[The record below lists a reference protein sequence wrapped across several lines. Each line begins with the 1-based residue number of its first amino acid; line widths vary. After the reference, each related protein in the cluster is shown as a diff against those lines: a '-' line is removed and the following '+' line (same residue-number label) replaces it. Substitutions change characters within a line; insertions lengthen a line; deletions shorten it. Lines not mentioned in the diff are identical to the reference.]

1 MAMAERRFYRSTSL
15 PLALSLTPKNPSQG
29 KRLLSGW
36 RRKATANWKSIK
48 LIYRQGTIVPL
59 LASVIAGGA
68 IITPIVIVLVK
79 SLSTGKL
86 GASVGFTVANYL
98 RVFGDRDILPLLNNS
113 ILYAAGSALLGTG
126 LGGLLAWIVAR
137 TNTPGKALVE
147 LMPLY
152 PILMPPIMK
161 NIAWILLLAPK
172 SGILNNML
180 QEYFGIEAQI
190 FNAFSM
196 AGMVWVFGL
205 ACVPLGYLFLLPVFL
220 SFDPSLEES
229 AYIAGSRPVHTTL
242 RITFPLAVP
251 AFLSAL
257 VLNFLRGLRSFE
269 TPVLQGT
276 PGNINVFVSRVYDS
290 MALEF
295 NTGLATAY
303 SVVLVVLSVITLFFY
318 IRATRSSERYATIT
332 GKGYRVK
339 VLDIGIWKYVTFL
352 AVFLYFLVGIAIPF
366 VVLIVVSMIPYFDYE
381 TFMKFPSNM
390 VLSNYTKV
398 MKHPSFITGLYNSLV
413 LSITIALSTVLS
425 GIVMAF
431 TIYRTRTYGAKVFE
445 FIGTLP
451 LAFPPLVLSVGLVI
465 VFLGTPLYN
474 SLWALGLGLFVAYFP
489 YAFRN
494 ASGSIVNIHKE
505 LDEAAWVHGAKW
517 RHVFFKITLPI
528 LKPSVGGALFYIF
541 IEAIRNVDVAVLLT
555 SPGHEYG
562 PVTLFEYFR
571 VGQWAEA
578 AAGGVI
584 YLLILIVAVSLAKF
598 AFNLKFSL

>member
-1 MAMAERRFYRSTSL
+1 M
-15 PLALSLTPKNPSQG
+15 PL
-29 KRLLSGW
+29 
-36 RRKATANWKSIK
+36 I
-48 LIYRQGTIVPL
+48 
-59 LASVIAGGA
+59 ASAIAGAA
-68 IITPIVIVLVK
+68 IMTPVLVVMWR
-79 SLSTGKL
+79 SFTSGKL
-86 GASVGFTVANYL
+86 GFTVGLNLTNYL
-98 RVFGDRDILPLLNNS
+98 RVFGDKDILPMLSNS
-113 ILYAAGSALLGTG
+113 VIYAAGSALLGTV
-126 LGGLLAWIVAR
+126 LGAFLAWIVAR

-147 LMPLY
+147 LLPLY

-161 NIAWILLLAPK
+161 NIAWILLLAPR
-172 SGILNNML
+172 SGILNGML
-180 QEYFGIEAQI
+180 QHFFGIETLV
-190 FNAFSM
+190 FNAFTM

-229 AYIAGSRPVHTTL
+229 AYIAGSKPVNTMFK
-242 RITFPLAVP
+242 ITFPLAIP
-251 AFLSAL
+251 AFTSAL

-276 PGNINVFVSRVYDS
+276 PGNIKVFVSRVYDS

-303 SVVLVVLSVITLFFY
+303 SVVLVVLSVITLYFY
-318 IRATRSSERYATIT
+318 IRATRFSERYATIT

-339 VLDIGIWKYVTFL
+339 VIDIGPWKYLTFL
-352 AVFLYFLVGIAIPF
+352 AVFLYFLAGIVLPF
-366 VVLIVVSMIPYFDYE
+366 IVLIVVSMIPYFDYD
-381 TFMKFPSNM
+381 TFMQFPANA
-390 VLSNYTKV
+390 VLTNYYTV
-398 MKHPSFITGLYNSLV
+398 MRHPSFVTGLYNSLI
-413 LSITIALSTVLS
+413 LSVTIAIVTVLA

-431 TIYRTRTYGAKVFE
+431 TIYRTRAAGTKVFE

-451 LAFPPLVLSVGLVI
+451 LAFPPLVLSVGLLI
-465 VFLGTPLYN
+465 IFIGTPLYN
-474 SLWALGLGLFVAYFP
+474 SLWALGIGLFVAYFP

-505 LDEAAWVHGAKW
+505 LDEAAWVHGARW

-541 IEAIRNVDVAVLLT
+541 IEAIRNIDVAVLLT
-555 SPGHEYG
+555 APGKEYG

-584 YLLILIVAVSLAKF
+584 YLIILIVAVSVAKF
-598 AFNLKFSL
+598 AFKMKFSL

>member
-1 MAMAERRFYRSTSL
+1 M
-15 PLALSLTPKNPSQG
+15 
-29 KRLLSGW
+29 
-36 RRKATANWKSIK
+36 
-48 LIYRQGTIVPL
+48 PL
-59 LASVIAGGA
+59 LASLIAGTA
-68 IITPIVIVLVK
+68 IVTPVVIVLLRSVT
-79 SLSTGKL
+79 TGRL
-86 GASVGFTVANYL
+86 GIATGFSAENYV
-98 RVFGDRDILPLLNNS
+98 RVFSDQQIWSMLNNS
-113 ILYAAGSALLGTG
+113 VLYAAGSAALGTG
-126 LGGLLAWIVAR
+126 VGAMLAWIVAR

-180 QEYFGIEAQI
+180 EQI
-190 FNAFSM
+190 TGTNPLLFNAFSM
-196 AGMVWVFGL
+196 AGMIWVFGL

-229 AYIAGSRPVHTTL
+229 AYIAGSKPVHTMM

-251 AFLSAL
+251 AFLSAFI
-257 VLNFLRGLRSFE
+257 LNFLRGLRSFE

-276 PGNINVFVSRVYDS
+276 PAGINVFVARVYDS

-295 NTGLATAY
+295 NTGLATSY
-303 SVVLVVLSVITLFFY
+303 SMVLVVLSVITLLFY
-318 IRATRSSERYATIT
+318 IRATRFSERYATIT

-339 VLDIGIWKYVTFL
+339 VIDIGPWKYLTFL
-352 AVFLYFLVGIAIPF
+352 VVFFYFLVGIAIPF
-366 VVLIVVSMIPYFDYE
+366 IVLIVVSMIPYFDYD
-381 TFMKFPSNM
+381 TFMQFPANA
-390 VLSNYTKV
+390 VLTNYTTV
-398 MKHPSFITGLYNSLV
+398 LKHPSFVNGLYNSLI
-413 LSITIALSTVLS
+413 LSVTIAIVTVLS
-425 GIVMAF
+425 GIIMAF
-431 TIYRTRTYGAKVFE
+431 TIYRTRAHGTKVFE

-465 VFLGTPLYN
+465 IFLGTPLYN

-505 LDEAAWVHGAKW
+505 LDEAAWVHGARW

-541 IEAIRNVDVAVLLT
+541 IEAIRNVDVAILLT
-555 SPGHEYG
+555 SPGKEYG

-584 YLLILIVAVSLAKF
+584 YLIILIIAVSIAKF
-598 AFNLKFSL
+598 AFKMKFSL

>member
-1 MAMAERRFYRSTSL
+1 M
-15 PLALSLTPKNPSQG
+15 
-29 KRLLSGW
+29 
-36 RRKATANWKSIK
+36 ATAFLNSLK
-48 LIYRQGTIVPL
+48 LTYRQGTMIPL
-59 LASVIAGGA
+59 VTSAIAGGA
-68 IITPIVIVLVK
+68 IVTPVIIVLLR
-79 SLSTGKL
+79 SLTTGKL
-86 GASVGFTVANYL
+86 GASVGFTLSNYL
-98 RVFGDRDILPLLNNS
+98 RVFGDRDILPMLTNS
-113 ILYAAGSALLGTG
+113 VVYAAGAAVLGTSIG
-126 LGGLLAWIVAR
+126 ALLAWIVAR
-137 TNTPGKALVE
+137 TNTPGKSLVE

-161 NIAWILLLAPK
+161 NIAWILLLAPR

-180 QEYFGIEAQI
+180 QQFFGIQKQV

-196 AGMVWVFGL
+196 AGMIWVFGL

-229 AYIAGSRPVHTTL
+229 AYIAGSKPVHTML
-242 RITFPLAVP
+242 RITFPLALP
-251 AFLSAL
+251 AVLSAF

-276 PGNINVFVSRVYDS
+276 PGNIQVFVSRVYDS

-295 NTGLATAY
+295 NSGLATAY
-303 SVVLVVLSVITLFFY
+303 SIVLVLLSVITLIIY
-318 IRATRSSERYATIT
+318 VRATRFSERYATIT

-339 VLDIGIWKYVTFL
+339 VIDIGAWKYVTFL
-352 AVFLYFLVGIAIPF
+352 AVFLYFVAGILVPF
-366 VVLIVVSMIPYFDYE
+366 GVLIVVSMIPYFDYD
-381 TFMKFPSNM
+381 TFMAFPSNL
-390 VLSNYTKV
+390 VLTNYYEV
-398 MKHPSFITGLYNSLV
+398 LHHPSFVTGLYNSIV
-413 LSITIALSTVLS
+413 LSVILAVVTVLT

-431 TIYRTRTYGAKVFE
+431 TIHRTRAAGTRVFE

-474 SLWALGLGLFVAYFP
+474 SLWALGIALFVAYFP

-494 ASGSIVNIHKE
+494 ASGSIINIHKE

-528 LKPSVGGALFYIF
+528 LKPSVGGALFFIF
-541 IEAIRNVDVAVLLT
+541 IEALRNVDVAVLLT

-562 PVTLFEYFR
+562 PVTLFDYFR

-584 YLLILIVAVSLAKF
+584 YLIILIVAVSVAKF
-598 AFNLKFSL
+598 AFKMKFSL

>member
-1 MAMAERRFYRSTSL
+1 M
-15 PLALSLTPKNPSQG
+15 PL
-29 KRLLSGW
+29 
-36 RRKATANWKSIK
+36 
-48 LIYRQGTIVPL
+48 V
-59 LASVIAGGA
+59 ASAIAGAA
-68 IITPIVIVLVK
+68 IITPVLVVMWR
-79 SLSTGKL
+79 SFTTGKL
-86 GASVGFTVANYL
+86 GFTVGLNLNNYL
-98 RVFGDRDILPLLNNS
+98 RVFNDRDLMPMLSNS
-113 ILYAAGSALLGTG
+113 IIYAGGAALLGTG
-126 LGGLLAWIVAR
+126 LGAFLAWIVAR
-137 TNTPGKALVE
+137 TNTPGKGLVE

-161 NIAWILLLAPK
+161 NIAWILLLAPR
-172 SGILNNML
+172 SGILNGML
-180 QEYFGIEAQI
+180 QQFLGIDTLV

-196 AGMVWVFGL
+196 AGMIWVFGL

-229 AYIAGSRPVHTTL
+229 AYIAGSKPVRTMFK
-242 RITFPLAVP
+242 ITFPLALP
-251 AFLSAL
+251 AFTSAL

-276 PGNINVFVSRVYDS
+276 PGNIKVFVSRVYDS

-303 SVVLVVLSVITLFFY
+303 SVVLVVLSIITLYFY
-318 IRATRSSERYATIT
+318 IRATRFSERYATIT

-339 VLDIGIWKYVTFL
+339 VIDIGPWKYLTFA
-352 AVFLYFLVGIAIPF
+352 AVLLYFLAGIVVPF
-366 VVLIVVSMIPYFDYE
+366 IVLIVVSMIPYFDYD
-381 TFMKFPSNM
+381 TFMRFPFNA
-390 VLSNYTKV
+390 VLTNYYTV
-398 MKHPSFITGLYNSLV
+398 FRHPSFMTGLYNSLI
-413 LSITIALSTVLS
+413 LSVTIAIVTVLT

-431 TIYRTRTYGAKVFE
+431 TIYRTRAAGTKVFE

-451 LAFPPLVLSVGLVI
+451 LAFPPLVLSVGLLI
-465 VFLGTPLYN
+465 IFIGTPLYN

-494 ASGSIVNIHKE
+494 ASGAIVNIHKE
-505 LDEAAWVHGAKW
+505 LDEAAWVHGARW

-555 SPGHEYG
+555 SPGKEYG

-584 YLLILIVAVSLAKF
+584 YLIILIVAVSVAKF
-598 AFNLKFSL
+598 AFKMKFSL

>member
-1 MAMAERRFYRSTSL
+1 V
-15 PLALSLTPKNPSQG
+15 
-29 KRLLSGW
+29 
-36 RRKATANWKSIK
+36 
-48 LIYRQGTIVPL
+48 VPL
-59 LASVIAGGA
+59 LASAIAGGA
-68 IITPIVIVLVK
+68 IITPVVIVMLR
-79 SLSTGKL
+79 SITTGKL
-86 GASVGFTVANYL
+86 GASMGVTAENYL
-98 RVFGDRDILPLLNNS
+98 RVLLDKDILPMLSNS
-113 ILYAAGSALLGTG
+113 VLYAAGSAALGTG
-126 LGGLLAWIVAR
+126 LGALLAWIVAR

-172 SGILNNML
+172 SGILNNMAQQFL
-180 QEYFGIEAQI
+180 GIDYQL

-196 AGMVWVFGL
+196 AGMIWTFGL

-229 AYIAGSRPVHTTL
+229 AYIAGSKPVHTML
-242 RITFPLAVP
+242 HITFPLAAP
-251 AFLSAL
+251 AFLSAF

-276 PGNINVFVSRVYDS
+276 PAGIKVFVSRVYDS

-295 NTGLATAY
+295 STGLATSY
-303 SVVLVVLSVITLFFY
+303 SMILVILSVITLYFY
-318 IRATRSSERYATIT
+318 IRTTRFSERFATIT

-339 VLDIGIWKYVTFL
+339 VIDIGPWKYATFL
-352 AVFLYFLVGIAIPF
+352 AVFLYFVCGIFIPF
-366 VVLIVVSMIPYFDYE
+366 LVLMVVSMIPYFDYE
-381 TFMKFPSNM
+381 TFMKFPSNA
-390 VLSNYTKV
+390 VLANYYTV
-398 MKHPSFITGLYNSLV
+398 IRHPSFIAGLYNSLV
-413 LSITIALSTVLS
+413 LSVSIALVTVLA

-431 TIYRTRTYGAKVFE
+431 TIYRTRAAGTKVFE

-465 VFLGTPLYN
+465 IFIGTPLYN
-474 SLWALGLGLFVAYFP
+474 SLWALALGLFVAYFP

-494 ASGSIVNIHKE
+494 ASGSIVNIHRE
-505 LDEAAWVHGAKW
+505 LDEAAWVHGARW

-555 SPGHEYG
+555 SPGNEYG

-584 YLLILIVAVSLAKF
+584 YLIILIIAVSIAKF
-598 AFNLKFSL
+598 AFRMKFSL

>member
-1 MAMAERRFYRSTSL
+1 
-15 PLALSLTPKNPSQG
+15 
-29 KRLLSGW
+29 
-36 RRKATANWKSIK
+36 
-48 LIYRQGTIVPL
+48 VPL
-59 LASVIAGGA
+59 LASAIAGAA
-68 IITPIVIVLVK
+68 IITPVLVVLWR
-79 SLSTGKL
+79 SFTTGKL
-86 GASVGFTVANYL
+86 GFTVGLNVANYL
-98 RVFGDRDILPLLNNS
+98 RVFGDRDIWSMLNNS
-113 ILYAAGSALLGTG
+113 ILYAAGSAALGTG
-126 LGGLLAWIVAR
+126 LGALLAWIVAR

-161 NIAWILLLAPK
+161 NIAWILLLAPR
-172 SGILNNML
+172 SGVLNNML
-180 QEYFGIEAQI
+180 QQFFGIETPV

-196 AGMVWVFGL
+196 AGMIWVFGL

-229 AYIAGSRPVHTTL
+229 AYIAGSKPVNTMMK
-242 RITFPLAVP
+242 ITFPLAVP
-251 AFLSAL
+251 AFLSAF

-276 PGNINVFVSRVYDS
+276 PGNIKVFVSRVYDS

-303 SVVLVVLSVITLFFY
+303 SIVLVALSVITLYFY
-318 IRATRSSERYATIT
+318 VRATRFSERYATIT

-339 VLDIGIWKYVTFL
+339 VIDIGAWKYLTFV
-352 AVFLYFLVGIAIPF
+352 AVFLYFLAGIAIPF

-381 TFMKFPSNM
+381 TFMSFPSNM
-390 VLSNYTKV
+390 ALKNYYTV
-398 MKHPSFITGLYNSLV
+398 MKHPSFVTGLYNSLL
-413 LSITIALSTVLS
+413 LSVSIAVVTVFS

-431 TIYRTRTYGAKVFE
+431 TIYRTRAYGTKIFE

-465 VFLGTPLYN
+465 IFLGTPLYN
-474 SLWALGLGLFVAYFP
+474 SLWALALGLFVAYFP

-494 ASGSIVNIHKE
+494 ASGSIINIHKE

-528 LKPSVGGALFYIF
+528 LKPAVGGALFYIF

-555 SPGHEYG
+555 APGMEYG

-584 YLLILIVAVSLAKF
+584 YLIILIVAVSIAKF
-598 AFNLKFSL
+598 AFNMKFSL

>member
-1 MAMAERRFYRSTSL
+1 
-15 PLALSLTPKNPSQG
+15 
-29 KRLLSGW
+29 
-36 RRKATANWKSIK
+36 
-48 LIYRQGTIVPL
+48 L
-59 LASVIAGGA
+59 LASAIAGAA
-68 IITPIVIVLVK
+68 IITPVLIVLWR
-79 SLSTGKL
+79 SFTTGKL
-86 GASVGFTVANYL
+86 GFTVGLHLDNYL
-98 RVFGDRDILPLLNNS
+98 RVFGDRDILPMLGNS
-113 ILYAAGSALLGTG
+113 VLYAAGSAALGTG
-126 LGGLLAWIVAR
+126 LGALLAWIVAR

-180 QEYFGIEAQI
+180 QQYFGITEPV

-196 AGMVWVFGL
+196 AGMIWVFGV

-229 AYIAGSRPVHTTL
+229 AYIAGSKPVNTML
-242 RITFPLAVP
+242 KITFPLAVP
-251 AFLSAL
+251 AFLSAF

-276 PGNINVFVSRVYDS
+276 PGNIKVFVSRVYDS

-303 SVVLVVLSVITLFFY
+303 SIVLVAMSIITLYFY
-318 IRATRSSERYATIT
+318 IRTTRFSERYTTIT
-332 GKGYRVK
+332 GKGYRVN
-339 VLDIGIWKYVTFL
+339 VIDIGPWKYVTFL

-381 TFMKFPSNM
+381 TFMKFPSNA
-390 VLSNYTKV
+390 VLSNYFIV
-398 MKHPSFITGLYNSLV
+398 MKHPSFISGLYNSLF
-413 LSITIALSTVLS
+413 LSVTIAVVTVLA

-431 TIYRTRTYGAKVFE
+431 TIYRTRAMGTKVFE

-465 VFLGTPLYN
+465 LFLGTPLYN

-494 ASGSIVNIHKE
+494 ASGSIMNIHKE

-517 RHVFFKITLPI
+517 RHVFFRITLPI

-541 IEAIRNVDVAVLLT
+541 VEAIRNVDVAVLLT
-555 SPGHEYG
+555 SPGKEYG

-584 YLLILIVAVSLAKF
+584 YLIILTIAVSVAKF
-598 AFNLKFSL
+598 AFKMKFSL

>member
-1 MAMAERRFYRSTSL
+1 MIASL
-15 PLALSLTPKNPSQG
+15 
-29 KRLLSGW
+29 
-36 RRKATANWKSIK
+36 
-48 LIYRQGTIVPL
+48 
-59 LASVIAGGA
+59 IAGAA
-68 IITPIVIVLVK
+68 IITPVIIVMLR
-79 SLSTGKL
+79 SLTTGKL
-86 GASVGFTVANYL
+86 GVAMGFSAENYL
-98 RVFGDRDILPLLNNS
+98 RVFSDRDIWSMLNNS
-113 ILYAAGSALLGTG
+113 IIYAAGSAALGTG
-126 LGGLLAWIVAR
+126 LGAMLAWIVAR

-180 QEYFGIEAQI
+180 QQYFGATGLF

-229 AYIAGSRPVHTTL
+229 AYIAGSKPVQTML
-242 RITFPLAVP
+242 RITFPLALP

-276 PGNINVFVSRVYDS
+276 PAGIKVFVARVYDS

-295 NTGLATAY
+295 NTGLATSY
-303 SVVLVVLSVITLFFY
+303 SMVLVALSVITLIIY
-318 IRATRSSERYATIT
+318 VRTTRFSERYATIT

-339 VLDIGIWKYVTFL
+339 VIDIGPWKYVTFL
-352 AVFLYFLVGIAIPF
+352 AVLFYFLVGIAIPF
-366 VVLIVVSMIPYFDYE
+366 SVLIVVSMIPYFDYE
-381 TFMKFPSNM
+381 TFMQFPTNA
-390 VLSNYTKV
+390 VLTNYYTV
-398 MKHPSFITGLYNSLV
+398 LKHPSFVTGLYNSLT
-413 LSITIALSTVLS
+413 LSITIALVTVLA
-425 GIVMAF
+425 GIIMAF
-431 TIYRTRTYGAKVFE
+431 TIYRTRAHGATAFE

-465 VFLGTPLYN
+465 IFLGTPLYN

-505 LDEAAWVHGAKW
+505 LDEAAWVHGARW

-541 IEAIRNVDVAVLLT
+541 IEAVRNVDVAVLLT
-555 SPGHEYG
+555 SPGKEYG

-584 YLLILIVAVSLAKF
+584 YLVILIIAVSIAKF
-598 AFNLKFSL
+598 AFKMKFSL

>member
-1 MAMAERRFYRSTSL
+1 MAAARLGSL
-15 PLALSLTPKNPSQG
+15 KITL
-29 KRLLSGW
+29 
-36 RRKATANWKSIK
+36 
-48 LIYRQGTIVPL
+48 RQGTLVPL
-59 LASVIAGGA
+59 IASTIAGAA
-68 IITPIVIVLVK
+68 IITPVAVVLWR
-79 SLSTGKL
+79 SFTTGRL
-86 GASVGFTVANYL
+86 GFTVALNIDNYL
-98 RVFGDRDILPLLNNS
+98 RVLGDKDILPMLSNS
-113 ILYAAGSALLGTG
+113 VVYAAGSAMLGTG
-126 LGGLLAWIVAR
+126 LGTLLAWIVAR
-137 TNTPGKALVE
+137 TNTPGKGLVE

-172 SGILNNML
+172 SGVLNNL
-180 QEYFGIEAQI
+180 LNQYFGIETPV

-196 AGMVWVFGL
+196 AGMIWVFGL

-229 AYIAGSRPVHTTL
+229 AYIAGSRPVHTMMK
-242 RITFPLAVP
+242 ITFPLAVP
-251 AFLSAL
+251 AFLSAF

-276 PGNINVFVSRVYDS
+276 PGDIKVFVSRVYDS

-303 SVVLVVLSVITLFFY
+303 SVVLIALSVITLYFY
-318 IRATRSSERYATIT
+318 VRTTRFAERYATIT

-339 VLDIGIWKYVTFL
+339 VIDIGPWKYVTFL
-352 AVFLYFLVGIAIPF
+352 AVFVYFLAGILIPF
-366 VVLIVVSMIPYFDYE
+366 AVLIVVSMIPYFDYD
-381 TFMKFPSNM
+381 TFMSFPANA
-390 VLSNYTKV
+390 VLTNYYTV
-398 MKHPSFITGLYNSLV
+398 LKHPSFVNGLYNSLV
-413 LSITIALSTVLS
+413 LSVSIAVITVFA

-431 TIYRTRTYGAKVFE
+431 TIYRTRAAGTKLFE

-465 VFLGTPLYN
+465 IFIGTPLYN
-474 SLWALGLGLFVAYFP
+474 SLLALGIGLFVAYFP

-494 ASGSIVNIHKE
+494 ASGSIINIHKE
-505 LDEAAWVHGAKW
+505 LDEAAWVHGARW
-517 RHVFFKITLPI
+517 RHVFFKVTLPI

-541 IEAIRNVDVAVLLT
+541 IESIRNVDVAILLT
-555 SPGHEYG
+555 SPGKEYG

-584 YLLILIVAVSLAKF
+584 YLIILVVAVSVAKF
-598 AFNLKFSL
+598 AFKMKFSL

>member
-1 MAMAERRFYRSTSL
+1 M
-15 PLALSLTPKNPSQG
+15 PLVAS
-29 KRLLSGW
+29 
-36 RRKATANWKSIK
+36 A
-48 LIYRQGTIVPL
+48 IVG
-59 LASVIAGGA
+59 AA
-68 IITPIVIVLVK
+68 IITPVLVVMWR
-79 SLSTGKL
+79 SFTTGKL
-86 GASVGFTVANYL
+86 GFTVGLNLNNYL
-98 RVFGDRDILPLLNNS
+98 RVFSDRDLMPMLSNS
-113 ILYAAGSALLGTG
+113 IIYAGGAALLGTG
-126 LGGLLAWIVAR
+126 LGAFLAWIVAR
-137 TNTPGKALVE
+137 TNTPGKGLVE

-161 NIAWILLLAPK
+161 NIAWILLLAPR
-172 SGILNNML
+172 SGILNGML
-180 QEYFGIEAQI
+180 QQFLGIDTLV

-196 AGMVWVFGL
+196 AGMIWVFGL

-229 AYIAGSRPVHTTL
+229 AYIAGSKPVRTMFK
-242 RITFPLAVP
+242 ITFPLALP
-251 AFLSAL
+251 AFTSAL

-276 PGNINVFVSRVYDS
+276 PGNIKVFVSRVYDS

-303 SVVLVVLSVITLFFY
+303 SVVLVVMSIITLYFY
-318 IRATRSSERYATIT
+318 IRATRFSERYATIT

-339 VLDIGIWKYVTFL
+339 VIDIGPWKYLTFA
-352 AVFLYFLVGIAIPF
+352 AVLLYFLAGIVIPF
-366 VVLIVVSMIPYFDYE
+366 IVLIVVSMIPYFDYD
-381 TFMKFPSNM
+381 TFMRFPFNA
-390 VLSNYTKV
+390 VLTNYYTV
-398 MKHPSFITGLYNSLV
+398 FRHPSFMTGLYNSLI
-413 LSITIALSTVLS
+413 LSVTIAIVTVLT

-431 TIYRTRTYGAKVFE
+431 TIYRTRAAGTKVFE

-451 LAFPPLVLSVGLVI
+451 LAFPPLVLSVGLLI
-465 VFLGTPLYN
+465 IFIGTPLYN

-494 ASGSIVNIHKE
+494 ASGAIVNIHKE
-505 LDEAAWVHGAKW
+505 LDEAAWVHGARW

-555 SPGHEYG
+555 SPGKEYG

-584 YLLILIVAVSLAKF
+584 YLIILIVAVSVAKF
-598 AFNLKFSL
+598 AFKMKFSL

>member
-1 MAMAERRFYRSTSL
+1 MSA
-15 PLALSLTPKNPSQG
+15 
-29 KRLLSGW
+29 
-36 RRKATANWKSIK
+36 
-48 LIYRQGTIVPL
+48 
-59 LASVIAGGA
+59 IAGGA
-68 IITPIVIVLVK
+68 IITPVIIVLWR
-79 SLSTGKL
+79 SFTTGKL
-86 GASVGFTVANYL
+86 GFSVGLTLTNYL
-98 RVFGDRDILPLLNNS
+98 RVFADRDILPMLVNS
-113 ILYAAGSALLGTG
+113 VVYAGGAAALGTV
-126 LGGLLAWIVAR
+126 LGALLAWIVAR
-137 TNTPGKALVE
+137 TNTPGKTLVE

-161 NIAWILLLAPK
+161 NIAWILLLAPR

-180 QEYFGIEAQI
+180 QQFFGIEAQP

-196 AGMVWVFGL
+196 AGMIWVFGL
-205 ACVPLGYLFLLPVFL
+205 ACVPLGYLFLLPIFL

-229 AYIAGSRPVHTTL
+229 AYIAGSKPVNTTL
-242 RITFPLAVP
+242 KITLPLALP
-251 AFLSAL
+251 AFFSAF

-276 PGNINVFVSRVYDS
+276 PGNIKVFVGRVYDS

-295 NTGLATAY
+295 NSGLATAY
-303 SVVLVVLSVITLFFY
+303 SMVLVALSVIVLVVYV
-318 IRATRSSERYATIT
+318 RATRFSERYATIT

-339 VLDIGIWKYVTFL
+339 VVDIGAWKYLTFL
-352 AVFLYFLVGIAIPF
+352 AVFLYFLVGIVIPF
-366 VVLIVVSMIPYFDYE
+366 IVLIVVSMIPYFDYD

-390 VLSNYTKV
+390 VLTNYHTV
-398 MKHPSFITGLYNSLV
+398 MRHPSFVTGLYNSLV
-413 LSITIALSTVLS
+413 LSTTIALVTVLA

-431 TIYRTRTYGAKVFE
+431 TIYRTSTYGAKVFE

-474 SLWALGLGLFVAYFP
+474 SLWALGIGLFVAYFP

-528 LKPSVGGALFYIF
+528 LKPAVGGALFYIF

-555 SPGHEYG
+555 SPGREYG

-584 YLLILIVAVSLAKF
+584 YLIILILAVSIAKF
-598 AFNLKFSL
+598 AFKMKFSL

>member
-1 MAMAERRFYRSTSL
+1 
-15 PLALSLTPKNPSQG
+15 
-29 KRLLSGW
+29 
-36 RRKATANWKSIK
+36 
-48 LIYRQGTIVPL
+48 LIG
-59 LASVIAGGA
+59 SSIAGAA
-68 IITPIVIVLVK
+68 IIAPIFVVLWR
-79 SLSTGKL
+79 SFTSGRL
-86 GASVGFTVANYL
+86 GFSVGLNLTNYL
-98 RVFGDRDILPLLNNS
+98 RVLADKDLMPMLANS
-113 ILYAAGSALLGTG
+113 VIYAGGAALLGTT
-126 LGGLLAWIVAR
+126 LGAALAWIVAR

-152 PILMPPIMK
+152 PILLPTIMK
-161 NIAWILLLAPK
+161 NIAWILLLAPR
-172 SGILNNML
+172 SGILNGML
-180 QEYFGIEAQI
+180 QQFFGIETLV

-196 AGMVWVFGL
+196 AGMIWVFGL

-229 AYIAGSRPVHTTL
+229 AYIAGSKPMHTMFK
-242 RITFPLAVP
+242 ITFPLAVP

-276 PGNINVFVSRVYDS
+276 PGNIKVFVSRVYDS

-303 SVVLVVLSVITLFFY
+303 SVVLVVLSVITLYFY
-318 IRATRSSERYATIT
+318 IRATRFSERYATIT

-339 VLDIGIWKYVTFL
+339 VIDIGPWKYVTFI
-352 AVFLYFLVGIAIPF
+352 AVFLYFLAGILIPF
-366 VVLIVVSMIPYFDYE
+366 IVLIVVSMIPYFDYD
-381 TFMKFPSNM
+381 TFMKFPANA
-390 VLSNYTKV
+390 VLTNYYTV
-398 MKHPSFITGLYNSLV
+398 LRHPSFLTGLYNSLT
-413 LSITIALSTVLS
+413 LSVTIAIVTVLA

-431 TIYRTRTYGAKVFE
+431 TIYRTRAWGTKLFE

-465 VFLGTPLYN
+465 IFLGTPLYN
-474 SLWALGLGLFVAYFP
+474 SLWALGIGLFVAYFP

-505 LDEAAWVHGAKW
+505 LDEAAWVHGARW

-555 SPGHEYG
+555 APGKEYG

-584 YLLILIVAVSLAKF
+584 YLIILIVAVSLAKF
-598 AFNLKFSL
+598 AFKMKFSL

>member
-1 MAMAERRFYRSTSL
+1 MSA
-15 PLALSLTPKNPSQG
+15 
-29 KRLLSGW
+29 
-36 RRKATANWKSIK
+36 
-48 LIYRQGTIVPL
+48 
-59 LASVIAGGA
+59 IAGGA
-68 IITPIVIVLVK
+68 IITPVIIVLWR
-79 SLSTGKL
+79 SFTTGKL
-86 GASVGFTVANYL
+86 GFSVGLTLTNYL
-98 RVFGDRDILPLLNNS
+98 RVFADRDILPMLVNS
-113 ILYAAGSALLGTG
+113 VVYAGGAAALGTV
-126 LGGLLAWIVAR
+126 LGALLAWIVAR
-137 TNTPGKALVE
+137 TNTPGKTLVE

-161 NIAWILLLAPK
+161 NIAWILLLAPR

-180 QEYFGIEAQI
+180 QQVFGIEMQP

-196 AGMVWVFGL
+196 AGMIWVFGL
-205 ACVPLGYLFLLPVFL
+205 ACVPLGYLFLLPIFL

-229 AYIAGSRPVHTTL
+229 AYIAGSKPVNTTL
-242 RITFPLAVP
+242 KITLPLALP
-251 AFLSAL
+251 AFFSAF

-276 PGNINVFVSRVYDS
+276 PGNINVFVARVYDS

-295 NTGLATAY
+295 NSGLATAY
-303 SVVLVVLSVITLFFY
+303 SMVLVVLSVVVLVVY
-318 IRATRSSERYATIT
+318 VRATRFSERYATIT

-339 VLDIGIWKYVTFL
+339 VLDIGAWKYVTFL
-352 AVFLYFLVGIAIPF
+352 AVVVYFLVGIVIPF
-366 VVLIVVSMIPYFDYE
+366 VVLIVVSMIPYFDYD

-390 VLSNYTKV
+390 VFTNYHTV
-398 MKHPSFITGLYNSLV
+398 IRHPSFVTGLYNSLI
-413 LSITIALSTVLS
+413 LSTTIALVTVLA

-431 TIYRTRTYGAKVFE
+431 TIYRTSTYGAKLFE

-474 SLWALGLGLFVAYFP
+474 SLWALGIGLFVAYFP

-528 LKPSVGGALFYIF
+528 LKPAVGGALFYIF

-555 SPGHEYG
+555 SPGREYG

-584 YLLILIVAVSLAKF
+584 YLIILIMAVSIAKF
-598 AFNLKFSL
+598 AFKMKFSL

>member
-1 MAMAERRFYRSTSL
+1 M
-15 PLALSLTPKNPSQG
+15 
-29 KRLLSGW
+29 
-36 RRKATANWKSIK
+36 
-48 LIYRQGTIVPL
+48 RQGTLVPL
-59 LASVIAGGA
+59 VASAFVGA
-68 IITPIVIVLVK
+68 AIMTPVLVVLWR
-79 SLSTGKL
+79 SFTAGKL
-86 GASVGFTVANYL
+86 GFSVGLHLTNYL
-98 RVFGDRDILPLLNNS
+98 RVFSDKDIVAMLGNS
-113 ILYAAGSALLGTG
+113 VWYAGGSALLGTG
-126 LGGLLAWIVAR
+126 LGAFLAWVVAR

-147 LMPLY
+147 LLPLY

-161 NIAWILLLAPK
+161 NIAWILLLAPR
-172 SGILNNML
+172 SGILNGML
-180 QEYFGIEAQI
+180 QQFLGIETPV
-190 FNAFSM
+190 FNAFTM
-196 AGMVWVFGL
+196 AGMIWVFGL

-229 AYIAGSRPVHTTL
+229 AYIAGAKPVRTMFK
-242 RITFPLAVP
+242 ITFPLAVP
-251 AFLSAL
+251 AFTSAL

-276 PGNINVFVSRVYDS
+276 PGNIKVFVSRVYDS

-303 SVVLVVLSVITLFFY
+303 SMVLVVLSIVTLYFY
-318 IRATRSSERYATIT
+318 IRATRFSERYATIT

-339 VLDIGIWKYVTFL
+339 VIDIGLWKYLTFASVL
-352 AVFLYFLVGIAIPF
+352 LYFFVGIVVPF
-366 VVLIVVSMIPYFDYE
+366 VVLIVVSMIPYFDYD
-381 TFMKFPSNM
+381 TFMHFPFNA
-390 VLSNYTKV
+390 VLTNYHTV
-398 MKHPSFITGLYNSLV
+398 LNHPSFMGGLYNSLV
-413 LSITIALSTVLS
+413 LSVSIAVVTVLL

-431 TIYRTRTYGAKVFE
+431 TIHRTKAAGTKVFE

-451 LAFPPLVLSVGLVI
+451 LAFPPLVLSVGLLI
-465 VFLGTPLYN
+465 IFIGTPLYN
-474 SLWALGLGLFVAYFP
+474 SLWALALGLFVAYFP

-555 SPGHEYG
+555 APGMEYG

-584 YLLILIVAVSLAKF
+584 YLIILIVAVSLAKF
-598 AFNLKFSL
+598 AFKIKFSL

>member
-1 MAMAERRFYRSTSL
+1 M
-15 PLALSLTPKNPSQG
+15 PL
-29 KRLLSGW
+29 
-36 RRKATANWKSIK
+36 
-48 LIYRQGTIVPL
+48 V
-59 LASVIAGGA
+59 ASAIAGAA
-68 IITPIVIVLVK
+68 IITPVLVVMWR
-79 SLSTGKL
+79 SFTTGKL
-86 GASVGFTVANYL
+86 GFTVGLNLNNYL
-98 RVFGDRDILPLLNNS
+98 RVFNDRDLMPMLSNS
-113 ILYAAGSALLGTG
+113 IIYAGGAALLGTG
-126 LGGLLAWIVAR
+126 LGAFLAWIVAR
-137 TNTPGKALVE
+137 TNTPGKGLVE

-161 NIAWILLLAPK
+161 NIAWILLLAPR
-172 SGILNNML
+172 SGILNGML
-180 QEYFGIEAQI
+180 QQFLGIDTLV

-196 AGMVWVFGL
+196 AGMIWVFGL

-220 SFDPSLEES
+220 SFDPPLEES
-229 AYIAGSRPVHTTL
+229 AYIAGSKPVRTMFK
-242 RITFPLAVP
+242 ITFPLALP
-251 AFLSAL
+251 AFTSAL

-276 PGNINVFVSRVYDS
+276 PGNIKVFVSRVYDS

-303 SVVLVVLSVITLFFY
+303 SVVLVVMSIITLYFY
-318 IRATRSSERYATIT
+318 IRATRFSERYATIT

-339 VLDIGIWKYVTFL
+339 VIDIGPWKYLTFA
-352 AVFLYFLVGIAIPF
+352 AVLLYFLAGIVVPF
-366 VVLIVVSMIPYFDYE
+366 IVLIVVSMIPYFDYD
-381 TFMKFPSNM
+381 TFMRFPFNA
-390 VLSNYTKV
+390 VLTNYYTV
-398 MKHPSFITGLYNSLV
+398 FRHPSFMTGLYNSLI
-413 LSITIALSTVLS
+413 LSVTIAIVTVLT

-431 TIYRTRTYGAKVFE
+431 TIYRTRAAGTKVFE

-451 LAFPPLVLSVGLVI
+451 LAFPPLVLSVGLLI
-465 VFLGTPLYN
+465 IFIGTPLYN

-494 ASGSIVNIHKE
+494 ASGAIVNIHKE
-505 LDEAAWVHGAKW
+505 LDEAAWVHGARW

-555 SPGHEYG
+555 SPGKEYG

-584 YLLILIVAVSLAKF
+584 YLIILIVAVSVAKF
-598 AFNLKFSL
+598 AFKMKFSL

>member
-1 MAMAERRFYRSTSL
+1 
-15 PLALSLTPKNPSQG
+15 
-29 KRLLSGW
+29 
-36 RRKATANWKSIK
+36 
-48 LIYRQGTIVPL
+48 VPL
-59 LASVIAGGA
+59 LASAIAGAA
-68 IITPIVIVLVK
+68 IISPVLVVLWR
-79 SLSTGKL
+79 SFTTGRL
-86 GASVGFTVANYL
+86 GFTVGLNLTNYL
-98 RVFGDRDILPLLNNS
+98 RVFGDRDILPMLGNS
-113 ILYAAGSALLGTG
+113 IFYAAGAAALGTG
-126 LGGLLAWIVAR
+126 LGAMLAWIVAR

-161 NIAWILLLAPK
+161 NIAWILLLAPR
-172 SGILNNML
+172 SGILNGIL
-180 QEYFGIEAQI
+180 QQFFGVETLV
-190 FNAFSM
+190 FNAFTM
-196 AGMVWVFGL
+196 AGMIWVFGL

-229 AYIAGSRPVHTTL
+229 AYIAGSKPVSTML
-242 RITFPLAVP
+242 KITFPLAVP
-251 AFLSAL
+251 ALLSAF

-303 SVVLVVLSVITLFFY
+303 SVVLVLLSVATLYFY
-318 IRATRSSERYATIT
+318 VRATRFSERYATIT

-339 VLDIGIWKYVTFL
+339 VIDIGPWKYLTFL
-352 AVFLYFLVGIAIPF
+352 AVFLYFLAGIVLPF
-366 VVLIVVSMIPYFDYE
+366 VVLIVVSMIPYYDYE
-381 TFMKFPSNM
+381 TFMNFPANA
-390 VLSNYTKV
+390 VLNNYYTV
-398 MKHPSFITGLYNSLV
+398 MKHPSFVTGLYNSLV
-413 LSITIALSTVLS
+413 LSVTIALVTVLA

-431 TIYRTRTYGAKVFE
+431 TIYRTRSYGTKLFE

-465 VFLGTPLYN
+465 IFIGTPIYN

-505 LDEAAWVHGAKW
+505 LDEAAWVHGARW

-555 SPGHEYG
+555 SPGMEYG

-584 YLLILIVAVSLAKF
+584 YLIILIVAVSIAKF
-598 AFNLKFSL
+598 AFKMKFSL

>member
-1 MAMAERRFYRSTSL
+1 M
-15 PLALSLTPKNPSQG
+15 
-29 KRLLSGW
+29 
-36 RRKATANWKSIK
+36 
-48 LIYRQGTIVPL
+48 RQGTLVPVVGSAIVG
-59 LASVIAGGA
+59 AA
-68 IITPIVIVLVK
+68 IITPVLVVLWR
-79 SLSTGKL
+79 SVTTGRL
-86 GASVGFTVANYL
+86 GFTVAFNLTNYL
-98 RVFGDRDILPLLNNS
+98 RVFGDKDILPMLGNS
-113 ILYAAGSALLGTG
+113 VVYAGGAALLGTC
-126 LGGLLAWIVAR
+126 LGALLAWIVAR
-137 TNTPGKALVE
+137 TNTPGKTLVE

-152 PILMPPIMK
+152 PILMPPVMK
-161 NIAWILLLAPK
+161 NIAWILLLAPR
-172 SGILNNML
+172 SGILNGML
-180 QEYFGIEAQI
+180 QQFFGIGTPV

-196 AGMVWVFGL
+196 AGMIWVFGL

-229 AYIAGSRPVHTTL
+229 AYIAGSKPLHTMFK
-242 RITFPLAVP
+242 ITFPLAVP
-251 AFLSAL
+251 AFFSAF

-276 PGNINVFVSRVYDS
+276 PANINVFVSRVYDS

-303 SVVLVVLSVITLFFY
+303 SVILVVLSAITLYFY
-318 IRATRSSERYATIT
+318 VRATRFSERYATIT

-339 VLDIGIWKYVTFL
+339 VIDIGPWKYVTFL
-352 AVFLYFLVGIAIPF
+352 TVFIYFLVGILIPF
-366 VVLIVVSMIPYFDYE
+366 VVLIVVSMIPYFDYD
-381 TFMKFPSNM
+381 TFMSFPSNA
-390 VLSNYTKV
+390 VWTNYYTV
-398 MKHPSFITGLYNSLV
+398 MHHPSFVTGFYNSLV
-413 LSITIALSTVLS
+413 LSTTIAVITVFA

-431 TIYRTRTYGAKVFE
+431 TIYRTRAPGTKLFE
-445 FIGTLP
+445 FIGTVP

-465 VFLGTPLYN
+465 IFLGTPLYN
-474 SLWALGLGLFVAYFP
+474 SLWALGIGLFVAYFP

-505 LDEAAWVHGAKW
+505 LDEAAWVHGARW

-555 SPGHEYG
+555 SPGKEYG

-571 VGQWAEA
+571 LGQWAEA

-584 YLLILIVAVSLAKF
+584 YLIVLIVAVSVAKF
-598 AFNLKFSL
+598 AFKMKFSL

>member
-1 MAMAERRFYRSTSL
+1 M
-15 PLALSLTPKNPSQG
+15 PLAASTIAGAAILTP
-29 KRLLSGW
+29 
-36 RRKATANWKSIK
+36 
-48 LIYRQGTIVPL
+48 
-59 LASVIAGGA
+59 
-68 IITPIVIVLVK
+68 VLVVLWR
-79 SLSTGKL
+79 SFTSGRL
-86 GASVGFTVANYL
+86 GFDVGLNVANYM
-98 RVFGDRDILPLLNNS
+98 RVFGDKDIMAMLNNS
-113 ILYAAGSALLGTG
+113 VIYAAGAALLGTAVG
-126 LGGLLAWIVAR
+126 ALLAWIVAR

-172 SGILNNML
+172 SGILNGML
-180 QEYFGIEAQI
+180 QHFFGIETLV
-190 FNAFSM
+190 FNAFTM
-196 AGMVWVFGL
+196 AGMIWVFGL

-229 AYIAGSRPVHTTL
+229 AYIAGSKPMNTMF
-242 RITFPLAVP
+242 RITFPLAMP
-251 AFLSAL
+251 AFISAF

-276 PGNINVFVSRVYDS
+276 PGNIKVFVSRVYDS

-303 SVVLVVLSVITLFFY
+303 SVVLVVLSVITLYFY
-318 IRATRSSERYATIT
+318 VRATRFSERYATIT
-332 GKGYRVK
+332 GKGYRVR
-339 VLDIGIWKYVTFL
+339 VIDIGPWKYLTFL
-352 AVFLYFLVGIAIPF
+352 AVFLYFLAGILIPF
-366 VVLIVVSMIPYFDYE
+366 VVLIVVSMIPYYDYD
-381 TFMKFPSNM
+381 TFMKFPTNA
-390 VLSNYTKV
+390 VLTNYFTV
-398 MKHPSFITGLYNSLV
+398 MRHPSFVTGFYNSLV
-413 LSITIALSTVLS
+413 LSVSIAVITVLA
-425 GIVMAF
+425 GITMAF
-431 TIYRTRTYGAKVFE
+431 TIYRTRAWGTKLFE

-465 VFLGTPLYN
+465 IFLGTPLYN
-474 SLWALGLGLFVAYFP
+474 SLWALGIGLFVAYFP

-517 RHVFFKITLPI
+517 RHVFFKITIPI

-555 SPGHEYG
+555 APGKEYG

-584 YLLILIVAVSLAKF
+584 YLIVLIGAVSLAKF
-598 AFNLKFSL
+598 AFKMKFSL

>member
-1 MAMAERRFYRSTSL
+1 
-15 PLALSLTPKNPSQG
+15 
-29 KRLLSGW
+29 
-36 RRKATANWKSIK
+36 
-48 LIYRQGTIVPL
+48 VPL
-59 LASVIAGGA
+59 LASAIAGAA
-68 IITPIVIVLVK
+68 IITPVLVVLWR
-79 SLSTGKL
+79 SFTTGKL
-86 GASVGFTVANYL
+86 GFTVGLNMANYL
-98 RVFGDRDILPLLNNS
+98 RVFGDRDIWSMLNNS
-113 ILYAAGSALLGTG
+113 ILYAAGSAVLGTG
-126 LGGLLAWIVAR
+126 LGALLAWIVAR

-161 NIAWILLLAPK
+161 NIAWILLLAPR

-180 QEYFGIEAQI
+180 QQFFGIDTPV

-196 AGMVWVFGL
+196 AGMIWVFGL

-229 AYIAGSRPVHTTL
+229 AYIAGSKPVNTMMK
-242 RITFPLAVP
+242 ITFPLALP
-251 AFLSAL
+251 AFLSAF

-276 PGNINVFVSRVYDS
+276 PGNIKVFVSRVYDS

-303 SVVLVVLSVITLFFY
+303 SVVLVALSVITLYFY
-318 IRATRSSERYATIT
+318 IRATRFSERYATIT

-339 VLDIGIWKYVTFL
+339 VIDIGAWKYVTFA
-352 AVFLYFLVGIAIPF
+352 AVFLYFLAGIAIPF

-381 TFMKFPSNM
+381 TFMSFPSNM
-390 VLSNYTKV
+390 VLKNYYTV
-398 MKHPSFITGLYNSLV
+398 MKHPSFVNGLYNSLV
-413 LSITIALSTVLS
+413 LSVSIAVVTVLA

-431 TIYRTRTYGAKVFE
+431 TIYRTRAYGTKIFE

-465 VFLGTPLYN
+465 IFLGTPLYN
-474 SLWALGLGLFVAYFP
+474 SLWALALGLFVAYFP

-528 LKPSVGGALFYIF
+528 LKPAVGGALFYIF

-555 SPGHEYG
+555 APGMEYG

-584 YLLILIVAVSLAKF
+584 YLIILIVAVSIAKF
-598 AFNLKFSL
+598 AFNMKFSL

>member
-1 MAMAERRFYRSTSL
+1 M
-15 PLALSLTPKNPSQG
+15 PL
-29 KRLLSGW
+29 
-36 RRKATANWKSIK
+36 I
-48 LIYRQGTIVPL
+48 
-59 LASVIAGGA
+59 ASAIAGAA
-68 IITPIVIVLVK
+68 IMTPVVVVMWR
-79 SLSTGKL
+79 SFTSGKL
-86 GASVGFTVANYL
+86 GFTVGLNLTNYL
-98 RVFGDRDILPLLNNS
+98 RVFGDKDILPMLSNS
-113 ILYAAGSALLGTG
+113 VVYAAGSALLGTVVG
-126 LGGLLAWIVAR
+126 AFLAWIVAR

-147 LMPLY
+147 LLPLY

-161 NIAWILLLAPK
+161 NIAWILLLAPR
-172 SGILNNML
+172 SGILNGML
-180 QEYFGIEAQI
+180 QHFFGIQTLV
-190 FNAFSM
+190 FNAFTM

-229 AYIAGSRPVHTTL
+229 AYIAGSRPVNTMFK
-242 RITFPLAVP
+242 ITFPLAIP
-251 AFLSAL
+251 AFTSAL

-276 PGNINVFVSRVYDS
+276 PGNIKVFVSRVYDS

-303 SVVLVVLSVITLFFY
+303 SVVLVVLSVITLYFY
-318 IRATRSSERYATIT
+318 IRATRFSERYATIT

-339 VLDIGIWKYVTFL
+339 VIDIGPWKYLTFL
-352 AVFLYFLVGIAIPF
+352 AVFLYFLAGIVLPF
-366 VVLIVVSMIPYFDYE
+366 IVLIVVSMIPYFDYD
-381 TFMKFPSNM
+381 TFMQFPSNA
-390 VLSNYTKV
+390 VLTNYYTV
-398 MKHPSFITGLYNSLV
+398 MRHPSFVTGLYNSLI
-413 LSITIALSTVLS
+413 LSVTIAIVTVLA

-431 TIYRTRTYGAKVFE
+431 TIYRTRAAGAKVFE

-451 LAFPPLVLSVGLVI
+451 LAFPPLVLSVGLLI
-465 VFLGTPLYN
+465 IFIGTPLYN
-474 SLWALGLGLFVAYFP
+474 SLWALGIGLFVAYFP

-505 LDEAAWVHGAKW
+505 LDEAAWVHGARW

-555 SPGHEYG
+555 APGKEYG

-584 YLLILIVAVSLAKF
+584 YLIILIVAVSVAKF
-598 AFNLKFSL
+598 AFKMKFSL

>member
-1 MAMAERRFYRSTSL
+1 V
-15 PLALSLTPKNPSQG
+15 
-29 KRLLSGW
+29 
-36 RRKATANWKSIK
+36 
-48 LIYRQGTIVPL
+48 VPL
-59 LASVIAGGA
+59 LVSVIAGAA
-68 IITPIVIVLVK
+68 IITPVVIVMLRSVT
-79 SLSTGKL
+79 TGKL
-86 GASVGFTVANYL
+86 GVAMGFTAENYL
-98 RVFGDRDILPLLNNS
+98 RVLLDKDILPMLNNS
-113 ILYAAGSALLGTG
+113 VLYAAGSAALGTG
-126 LGGLLAWIVAR
+126 LGALLAWIVAR

-172 SGILNNML
+172 SGILNNMMQQFL
-180 QEYFGIEAQI
+180 GIDYPV
-190 FNAFSM
+190 FNAFTM
-196 AGMVWVFGL
+196 AGMIWTFGL
-205 ACVPLGYLFLLPVFL
+205 ACVPLGYLFLLPIFL

-229 AYIAGSRPVHTTL
+229 AYIAGSKPIHTML
-242 RITFPLAVP
+242 RITFPLAAP
-251 AFLSAL
+251 AFLSAF

-276 PGNINVFVSRVYDS
+276 PGGIKVFVSRVYDS

-295 NTGLATAY
+295 STGLATSY
-303 SVVLVVLSVITLFFY
+303 SMILVILSVITLYFY
-318 IRATRSSERYATIT
+318 IRSTRFSERFATIT

-339 VLDIGIWKYVTFL
+339 VIDIGPWKYLTFF
-352 AVFLYFLVGIAIPF
+352 AVFLYFVCGILIPF

-381 TFMKFPSNM
+381 TFMQFPANA
-390 VLSNYTKV
+390 VLSNYYTV
-398 MKHPSFITGLYNSLV
+398 MKHPSFVAGLYNSLV
-413 LSITIALSTVLS
+413 LSVSIALVTVLA

-431 TIYRTRTYGAKVFE
+431 TIYRTRAIGTKVFE

-465 VFLGTPLYN
+465 IFLGTPLYN
-474 SLWALGLGLFVAYFP
+474 SMWALGLGLFVAYFP

-505 LDEAAWVHGAKW
+505 LDEAAWVHGARW

-555 SPGHEYG
+555 SPGNEYG

-584 YLLILIVAVSLAKF
+584 YLIILIVAVSIAKF
-598 AFNLKFSL
+598 AFKMRFSL

>member
-1 MAMAERRFYRSTSL
+1 M
-15 PLALSLTPKNPSQG
+15 PL
-29 KRLLSGW
+29 
-36 RRKATANWKSIK
+36 
-48 LIYRQGTIVPL
+48 V
-59 LASVIAGGA
+59 ASAIAGAA
-68 IITPIVIVLVK
+68 IITPVLVVLWR
-79 SLSTGKL
+79 SFTTGKL
-86 GASVGFTVANYL
+86 GFTVGLNVTNYL
-98 RVFGDRDILPLLNNS
+98 RVFGDRDIWSMLNNS
-113 ILYAAGSALLGTG
+113 IVYAAGSAALGTG
-126 LGGLLAWIVAR
+126 LGALLAWIVAR
-137 TNTPGKALVE
+137 TNTPGKGLVE

-161 NIAWILLLAPK
+161 NIAWILLLAPR

-180 QEYFGIEAQI
+180 QQFVGIETPV

-196 AGMVWVFGL
+196 AGMIWVFGL

-229 AYIAGSRPVHTTL
+229 AYIAGSKPVHTMMK
-242 RITFPLAVP
+242 ITFPLALP
-251 AFLSAL
+251 AFLSAF

-276 PGNINVFVSRVYDS
+276 PGNIKVFVSRVYDS

-303 SVVLVVLSVITLFFY
+303 SIVLVALSVITLYFY
-318 IRATRSSERYATIT
+318 IRATRFSERYATIT

-339 VLDIGIWKYVTFL
+339 VIDIGAWKYLTFA

-381 TFMKFPSNM
+381 TFMSFPSNM
-390 VLSNYTKV
+390 VLKNYYTV
-398 MKHPSFITGLYNSLV
+398 MKHPSFVTGLYNSLV
-413 LSITIALSTVLS
+413 LSVSIAVVTVLA

-431 TIYRTRTYGAKVFE
+431 TIYRTRAYGTKIFE

-465 VFLGTPLYN
+465 IFLGTPLYN
-474 SLWALGLGLFVAYFP
+474 SLWALALGLFVAYFP

-528 LKPSVGGALFYIF
+528 LKPAVGGALFYIF

-555 SPGHEYG
+555 APGMEYG

-584 YLLILIVAVSLAKF
+584 YLIILIVAVSIAKF
-598 AFNLKFSL
+598 AFNMKFSL

>member
-1 MAMAERRFYRSTSL
+1 M
-15 PLALSLTPKNPSQG
+15 PLVASAVAGAAIMTP
-29 KRLLSGW
+29 
-36 RRKATANWKSIK
+36 
-48 LIYRQGTIVPL
+48 
-59 LASVIAGGA
+59 
-68 IITPIVIVLVK
+68 VLVVMWR
-79 SLSTGKL
+79 SFTSGKL
-86 GASVGFTVANYL
+86 GFSVGLNLANYL
-98 RVFGDRDILPLLNNS
+98 RVFGDKDIFSMLSNS
-113 ILYAAGSALLGTG
+113 VIYAAGSALLGTV
-126 LGGLLAWIVAR
+126 LGAFLAWIVAR

-147 LMPLY
+147 LLPLY

-161 NIAWILLLAPK
+161 NIAWILLLAPR
-172 SGILNNML
+172 SGILNGML
-180 QEYFGIEAQI
+180 QHFFGIETLV
-190 FNAFSM
+190 FNAFTM

-229 AYIAGSRPVHTTL
+229 AYIAGSKPVNTMFK
-242 RITFPLAVP
+242 ITFPLAIP
-251 AFLSAL
+251 AFTSAL

-276 PGNINVFVSRVYDS
+276 PGNIKVFVSRVYDS

-295 NTGLATAY
+295 NAGLATAY
-303 SVVLVVLSVITLFFY
+303 SVVLVVLSIITLYFY
-318 IRATRSSERYATIT
+318 IRATRFSERYATIT

-339 VLDIGIWKYVTFL
+339 VIDIGAWKYLTF
-352 AVFLYFLVGIAIPF
+352 ATVVLYFLAGIVLPF
-366 VVLIVVSMIPYFDYE
+366 IVLIVVSMIPYFDYD
-381 TFMKFPSNM
+381 TFMQFPSNA
-390 VLSNYTKV
+390 VLTNYYTV
-398 MKHPSFITGLYNSLV
+398 MRHPSFVTGLYNSLF
-413 LSITIALSTVLS
+413 LSVTIAIVTVLL

-431 TIYRTRTYGAKVFE
+431 TIYRTRAAGTKVFE

-451 LAFPPLVLSVGLVI
+451 LAFPPLVLSVGLLI
-465 VFLGTPLYN
+465 IFIGTPLYN
-474 SLWALGLGLFVAYFP
+474 SLWALGIGLFVAYFP

-494 ASGSIVNIHKE
+494 ASGAIVNIHKE
-505 LDEAAWVHGAKW
+505 LDEAAWVHGARW

-555 SPGHEYG
+555 APGKEYG

-584 YLLILIVAVSLAKF
+584 YLIILIVAVSVAKF
-598 AFNLKFSL
+598 AFKMKFSL

>member
-1 MAMAERRFYRSTSL
+1 L
-15 PLALSLTPKNPSQG
+15 
-29 KRLLSGW
+29 
-36 RRKATANWKSIK
+36 
-48 LIYRQGTIVPL
+48 RQGTLVPL
-59 LASVIAGGA
+59 VASAIAGAA
-68 IITPIVIVLVK
+68 IITPVLVVMWR
-79 SLSTGKL
+79 SFTTGKL
-86 GASVGFTVANYL
+86 GFTVGLNLNNYL
-98 RVFGDRDILPLLNNS
+98 RVFNDRDLMPMLSNS
-113 ILYAAGSALLGTG
+113 IIYAGGAALLGTG
-126 LGGLLAWIVAR
+126 LGAFLAWIVAR
-137 TNTPGKALVE
+137 TNTPGKGLVE

-161 NIAWILLLAPK
+161 NIAWILLLAPR
-172 SGILNNML
+172 SGILNGML
-180 QEYFGIEAQI
+180 QQFLGIDTLV

-196 AGMVWVFGL
+196 AGMIWVFGL

-229 AYIAGSRPVHTTL
+229 AYIAGSKPVRTMFK
-242 RITFPLAVP
+242 ITFPLALP
-251 AFLSAL
+251 AFTSAL

-276 PGNINVFVSRVYDS
+276 PGNIKVFVSRVYDS

-303 SVVLVVLSVITLFFY
+303 SVVLVVMSIITLYFY
-318 IRATRSSERYATIT
+318 IRATRFSERYATIT

-339 VLDIGIWKYVTFL
+339 VIDIGPWKYLTFAAVLIYFL
-352 AVFLYFLVGIAIPF
+352 AGIVIPF
-366 VVLIVVSMIPYFDYE
+366 IVLIVVSMIPYFDYD
-381 TFMKFPSNM
+381 TFMRFPFNA
-390 VLSNYTKV
+390 VLTNYYTV
-398 MKHPSFITGLYNSLV
+398 FRHPSFITGLYNSLI
-413 LSITIALSTVLS
+413 LSVTIAIVTVLT

-431 TIYRTRTYGAKVFE
+431 TIYRTRAAGTKVFE

-451 LAFPPLVLSVGLVI
+451 LAFPPLVLSVGLLI
-465 VFLGTPLYN
+465 IFIGTPLYN

-494 ASGSIVNIHKE
+494 ASGAIVNIHKE
-505 LDEAAWVHGAKW
+505 LDEAAWVHGARW

-555 SPGHEYG
+555 SPGKEYG

-584 YLLILIVAVSLAKF
+584 YLIILIVAVSVAKF
-598 AFNLKFSL
+598 AFKMKFSL

>member
-1 MAMAERRFYRSTSL
+1 M
-15 PLALSLTPKNPSQG
+15 
-29 KRLLSGW
+29 
-36 RRKATANWKSIK
+36 
-48 LIYRQGTIVPL
+48 
-59 LASVIAGGA
+59 SVVAGAA
-68 IITPIVIVLVK
+68 IIAPVVIVLLRSVT
-79 SLSTGKL
+79 TGKL
-86 GASVGFTVANYL
+86 GAAMGLTAENYL
-98 RVFGDRDILPLLNNS
+98 RVFGDQGILPMLNNS
-113 ILYAAGSALLGTG
+113 ILYAAGSAVLGTV
-126 LGGLLAWIVAR
+126 LGALLAWIVAR
-137 TNTPGKALVE
+137 TDTPGKTLVE

-172 SGILNNML
+172 SGVLNNLL
-180 QEYFGIEAQI
+180 QQYLGIEGQP

-196 AGMVWVFGL
+196 AGMIWVFGL

-229 AYIAGSRPVHTTL
+229 AYIAGSKPVHTML
-242 RITFPLAVP
+242 HITFPLAIP
-251 AFLSAL
+251 AFLSAFI
-257 VLNFLRGLRSFE
+257 LNFLRGLRSFE

-276 PGNINVFVSRVYDS
+276 PGGINVFVSRVYDS

-295 NTGLATAY
+295 NTGLATSY
-303 SVVLVVLSVITLFFY
+303 SVVLVFLSIITLVFY
-318 IRATRSSERYATIT
+318 IHATRFSERYATIT
-332 GKGYRVK
+332 GKGYRVQ
-339 VLDIGIWKYVTFL
+339 VIDIGRWKYVTFL

-366 VVLIVVSMIPYFDYE
+366 VVLVVVSMIPYFDYE
-381 TFMKFPSNM
+381 MFMAFPTNA
-390 VLSNYTKV
+390 VFTNYYTV
-398 MKHPSFITGLYNSLV
+398 MKHPSFVAGLYNSLT
-413 LSITIALSTVLS
+413 LSIAIALVTVLA

-431 TIYRTRTYGAKVFE
+431 TIYRTRAYGTRLFE

-465 VFLGTPLYN
+465 IFLGTPLYN
-474 SLWALGLGLFVAYFP
+474 SLWALGVGLFVAYFP

-517 RHVFFKITLPI
+517 RHVFLKITLPI

-541 IEAIRNVDVAVLLT
+541 IEAIRNVDVAILLT
-555 SPGHEYG
+555 SPGNEYG

-571 VGQWAEA
+571 LGQWAEA

-584 YLLILIVAVSLAKF
+584 YLIILIIAVSIAKV
-598 AFNLKFSL
+598 AFNMKFSL